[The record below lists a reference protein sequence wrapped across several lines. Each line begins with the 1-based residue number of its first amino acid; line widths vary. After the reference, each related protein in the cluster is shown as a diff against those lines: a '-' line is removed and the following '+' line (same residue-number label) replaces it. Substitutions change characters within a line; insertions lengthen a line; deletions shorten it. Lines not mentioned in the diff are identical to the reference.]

1 MAWYSFLTSSTK
13 AIETTMET
21 GEKIVDGLMSGLD
34 KVWYTDEEKSDAKQK
49 ASETILKFWQCVA
62 NENTEQSKARRELA
76 KMTFKVY
83 FFFLLTA
90 LVLYGFDKEYAKF
103 ALGLAGAITFLVSAI
118 GIIYFG
124 PHQFQKIVKKPE
136 AKK

>member
-13 AIETTMET
+13 AIENTTKA
-21 GEKIVDGLMSGLD
+21 GEKIVDGLLSGLD
-34 KVWYTDEEKSDAKQK
+34 KVWHTPEEQSDARQK
-49 ASETILKFWQCVA
+49 ASETILKFWEAVA
-62 NENTEQSKARRELA
+62 KENTQQSIARRRLA
-76 KMTFKVY
+76 EMTFKVY

-103 ALGLAGAITFLVSAI
+103 ALSLAGVITFLVSAI

-124 PHQFQKIVKKPE
+124 PHQFQKIIKP
-136 AKK
+136 KGD